1 MSYHEEEESSGDDSD
16 TGFAEDMEALRRACS
31 VTGVDD
37 SVDDLPKSSTA
48 DGDSDDATY
57 ESEDEDIELLRRI
70 QQRFSVPTTD
80 IGTEQQPISMRPLN
94 TILPSGLSEEN
105 DDYGDDFETLRAIQR
120 RFSQYNDSMNN
131 SMESS
136 QQRSEQIV

>member
-1 MSYHEEEESSGDDSD
+1 MSYHDEEESSGDDSD

-31 VTGVDD
+31 VTGVDN
-37 SVDDLPKSSTA
+37 LPKSSTA
-48 DGDSDDATY
+48 DGDYDDATD
-57 ESEDEDIELLRRI
+57 ESEDEDIELLRRV
-70 QQRFSVPTTD
+70 QQRFSVSTTD
-80 IGTEQQPISMRPLN
+80 IGNEQQPIFRRPLN
-94 TILPSGLSEEN
+94 TILPSSLLEEN

-136 QQRSEQIV
+136 LQSSEQIV